1 MVGYALVDEVV
12 GRTEPITYLVAVTPE
27 AVVLGVDLLTFRES
41 HGYQVQRP
49 SWRAQF
55 RGLRLGERLRLGR
68 AIDTLSG
75 ATLSARAITR
85 GVRRV
90 LATVEVALAP
100 GRR

>member
-1 MVGYALVDEVV
+1 VVGYALVDEVV